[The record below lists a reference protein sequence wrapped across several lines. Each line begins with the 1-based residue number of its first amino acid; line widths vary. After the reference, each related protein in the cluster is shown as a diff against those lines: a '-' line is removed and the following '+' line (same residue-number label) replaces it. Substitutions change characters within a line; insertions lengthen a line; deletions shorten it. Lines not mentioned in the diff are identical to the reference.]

1 MGLFSGI
8 SEDLFI
14 LKMMKHNY
22 RSLKEFKLYVTVLT
36 LMMLIL
42 ISFPALSWSGSN
54 GSNRGVCFQDA
65 QTYDQ
70 KLQKRHRNAF
80 NFPDKHWFYAP
91 SNRRNSCLL
100 LSKNYRKRYDRLSPE
115 EKTMLKRRYQEW
127 ESLPEYKQQMLRRRM
142 KKYQQLPPGSE
153 SGLNKGIGNC
163 NNFRRMSAIT
173 SGKSFK
179 NGTGCPLK
187 RKNRSVNGFEVNKAW
202 H

>member
-22 RSLKEFKLYVTVLT
+22 RSLKEFKPYVTVLT

-91 SNRRNSCLL
+91 SNRKNSCLL

-127 ESLPEYKQQMLRRRM
+127 ESLPEYKQKMLRRRM
-142 KKYQQLPPGSE
+142 KKYQQLPPRERERFKQRHRQLQQLPPDERYNIREKLQKWDRLSPE
-153 SGLNKGIGNC
+153 EKEQIRQR
-163 NNFRRMSAIT
+163 FR
-173 SGKSFK
+173 GQ
-179 NGTGCPLK
+179 
-187 RKNRSVNGFEVNKAW
+187 
-202 H
+202 

>member
-8 SEDLFI
+8 SEDPFI

-22 RSLKEFKLYVTVLT
+22 RSLKEIKSYVTVLT

-91 SNRRNSCLL
+91 SNRKNSCLL

-142 KKYQQLPPGSE
+142 KKYQQLPPRERERFKQRHRQLQQLPPDERYNIREKLQKWDRLSPE
-153 SGLNKGIGNC
+153 EKEQIRQR
-163 NNFRRMSAIT
+163 FR
-173 SGKSFK
+173 GQ
-179 NGTGCPLK
+179 
-187 RKNRSVNGFEVNKAW
+187 
-202 H
+202 

>member
-1 MGLFSGI
+1 MGLFSGN

-22 RSLKEFKLYVTVLT
+22 LSLKEFKLYVTVLT

-42 ISFPALSWSGSN
+42 VSFPALSWSGAN
-54 GSNRGVCFQDA
+54 GSNGGVRFQDT

-70 KLQKRHRNAF
+70 KLQKRQRDAF

-91 SNRRNSCLL
+91 SNRRNYSLL

-127 ESLPEYKQQMLRRRM
+127 ESLPEHKQQMLRRRM
-142 KKYQQLPPGSE
+142 KKYQQLPPQERERFKRRHRQLQQLPPDERYKIREKLQKWDRLSPE
-153 SGLNKGIGNC
+153 EQEQIRQR
-163 NNFRRMSAIT
+163 FR
-173 SGKSFK
+173 GQ
-179 NGTGCPLK
+179 
-187 RKNRSVNGFEVNKAW
+187 
-202 H
+202 

>member
-8 SEDLFI
+8 SEDPFI

-22 RSLKEFKLYVTVLT
+22 RSLKEIKPYVTVLT

-142 KKYQQLPPGSE
+142 KKYQQLPPRERERFKQRHRQLQQLPPDERYNIREKLQKWDRLSPE
-153 SGLNKGIGNC
+153 EQEQIRQR
-163 NNFRRMSAIT
+163 FR
-173 SGKSFK
+173 GQ
-179 NGTGCPLK
+179 
-187 RKNRSVNGFEVNKAW
+187 
-202 H
+202 